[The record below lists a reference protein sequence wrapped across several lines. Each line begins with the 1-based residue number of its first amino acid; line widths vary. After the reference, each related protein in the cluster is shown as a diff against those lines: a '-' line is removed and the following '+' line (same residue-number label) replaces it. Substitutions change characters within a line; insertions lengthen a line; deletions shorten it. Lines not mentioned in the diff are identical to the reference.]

1 MHRET
6 ATRRLGPK
14 QGSLR
19 PTVFASNFAGMW
31 SQQAQSADVIFG
43 PFASASTAVIA
54 DRDISAVAARAL
66 LADEL
71 LGRKVALTGPQAL
84 TNAELVEVLGT
95 VLNRPLRYQE
105 VPPDAVRA
113 QFSAIGFPAQFA
125 DAYLGLLAQTID
137 EPATVTTEVERILG
151 RPAESFA
158 DWPSASRVVR
168 SAGGHSVLEA
178 LPVGAVGEHL
188 DGSRPEPG

>member
-1 MHRET
+1 M
-6 ATRRLGPK
+6 
-14 QGSLR
+14 
-19 PTVFASNFAGMW
+19 FASNFAGMW

-158 DWPSASRVVR
+158 DWAHAHRALFAPPAVIR
-168 SAGGHSVLEA
+168 S
-178 LPVGAVGEHL
+178 
-188 DGSRPEPG
+188 